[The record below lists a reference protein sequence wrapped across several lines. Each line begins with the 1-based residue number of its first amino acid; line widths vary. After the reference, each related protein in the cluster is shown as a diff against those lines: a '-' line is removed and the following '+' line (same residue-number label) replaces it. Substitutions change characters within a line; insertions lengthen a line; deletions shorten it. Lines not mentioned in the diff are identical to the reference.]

1 MKLASSMLLDKKFI
15 WWNIETNAR
24 AGASATLK
32 KPNCALCSLRGEV
45 AKMRLRWSTVLPD
58 G

>member
-32 KPNCALCSLRGEV
+32 KT
-45 AKMRLRWSTVLPD
+45 KMCTL
-58 G
+58 